1 MKIIIIGATGTIGKN
16 ITRAVESNHEV
27 IKAGS
32 KSGDLN
38 IDMTSPDSIK
48 DFFSKTGSF
57 DALVIAAGGGYI
69 GNFDE
74 MTEENFY
81 KGIHSKMMGQ
91 INLVLEGKKHIN
103 PGRSFTLVSGSLA
116 EKTVRSMLN
125 LTVINA
131 AINAFVIAAALELE
145 PVARINAVSPGPLK
159 GFLETFKELFP
170 DTEPVTEE
178 RVTAAYLGCIEG
190 TINGKIIKVH

>member
-1 MKIIIIGATGTIGKN
+1 MKIIIIGATGIIGKN
-16 ITRAVESNHEV
+16 ITRAVENNHEV

-32 KSGDLN
+32 KSGDLQV
-38 IDMTSPDSIK
+38 DMTSLDSIK
-48 DFFSKTGSF
+48 EFFSKTGSF

-81 KGIHSKMMGQ
+81 QGIRSKMMGQ

-103 PGRSFTLVSGSLA
+103 PGGSFTLVSGSLA
-116 EKTVRSMLN
+116 EKPVRSMSN
-125 LTVINA
+125 LSVINA
-131 AINAFVIAAALELE
+131 AINAFVIAAAIELE
-145 PVARINAVSPGPLK
+145 PAARINVVSPGPLQ
-159 GFLETFKELFP
+159 GFLDTFKPLFP
-170 DTEPVTEE
+170 DTEPVAEE

-190 TINGKIIKVH
+190 TITGKIIKVH